1 MAPDVTNVDASIE
14 ARAPAMQQK
23 APRGRPVTSV
33 PERIVLKR
41 LQVKMTEKGFQRI
54 ETLKHKTEALTA
66 ADVVRDALRVY
77 EALVD
82 AVSQGKLVVLESAE
96 DPSRRE
102 VVRLF

>member
-1 MAPDVTNVDASIE
+1 MTNVDASIE
-14 ARAPAMQQK
+14 AQAPATQQK
-23 APRGRPVTSV
+23 TPRGRPVAPSTG
-33 PERIVLKR
+33 RIVLKR
-41 LQVKMTEKGFQRI
+41 LQIKMTERGFHRI
-54 ETLKHKTEALTA
+54 EDLKTKTEALSA